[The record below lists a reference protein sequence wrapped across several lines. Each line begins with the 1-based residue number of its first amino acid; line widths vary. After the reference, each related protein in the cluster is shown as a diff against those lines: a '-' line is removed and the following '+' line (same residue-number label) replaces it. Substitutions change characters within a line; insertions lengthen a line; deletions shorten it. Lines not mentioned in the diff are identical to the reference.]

1 MLDVSVVEV
10 FSFLFTGINACFDWL
25 QTYILVGDWGLI
37 IFGIIFFCV
46 FARLILAPLFGVSI
60 SAGLS
65 DTVKRVQNEIKV
77 DSTERMGENM
87 SPNDERWLM

>member
-10 FSFLFTGINACFDWL
+10 FSFLFSGINAVFEWF
-25 QTYILVGDWGLI
+25 QTYILVGDWGLV
-37 IFGIIFFCV
+37 IFGIIFFFV

-65 DTVKRVQNEIKV
+65 DTVRRVSDEIKV
-77 DSTERMGENM
+77 DDVSRLGENM
-87 SPNDERWLM
+87 SANDERWLM